1 MLMGVSLGH
10 TFPTWRLSVKV
21 GDLVKH
27 KVCGVGIILCSDTEK
42 NDGEI
47 VLYYST
53 NKRKKVVRSRVDWL
67 RVVNESR

>member
-1 MLMGVSLGH
+1 M
-10 TFPTWRLSVKV
+10 KV

-27 KVCGVGIILCSDTEK
+27 KVCGLGIILCSDTEK

-47 VLYYST
+47 VVYYPT
-53 NKRKKVVRSRVDWL
+53 NKRKKVLRSRVDWL